1 MNATLDPDALRQ
13 ACQPIAR
20 WWRAYLGGIE
30 PDPATLARATARAR
44 LLGPVPGP
52 TGRALRYVVSGCPD
66 LDYHKARAAFTQ
78 IAAIADGVPPQPRPA
93 PNKPQESP
101 AVQLCLAGM
110 PATVPPKHHTGRP

>member
-1 MNATLDPDALRQ
+1 MSGTIDPDALRQ

-20 WWRAYLGGIE
+20 WWHAYLDGNQ

-66 LDYHKARAAFTQ
+66 LDYHKAHAAFTQ
-78 IAAIADGVPPQPRPA
+78 IAAAADGIRPLPKSFPNRRQEPQ
-93 PNKPQESP
+93 

-110 PATVPPKHHTGRP
+110 PATAPPTQQTGRP